1 MVINQKKTKL
11 VNKVFDTVSKRYDIM
26 NDIMSF
32 GVHRKWKKNLID
44 WMSPN
49 KNDYLVDVASG
60 TGDVARLISKKLND
74 KCLISCVEPN
84 KKMLDNGKKRL
95 RSFNN
100 IKWYNNYAE
109 KLPFKDNT
117 FDVYT
122 ISFGLR
128 NTYDLKRTLLEAFR
142 VLKPGGKFFCLEF
155 SKIENEPLNTIYKG
169 YSKLLPSIGK
179 LVVGDAN
186 PYKYLIESIEDFCSQ
201 TELSIFIKE
210 AGFNNV
216 EYRKIICLIMI

>member
-1 MVINQKKTKL
+1 
-11 VNKVFDTVSKRYDIM
+11 
-26 NDIMSF
+26 MSF

-216 EYRKIICLIMI
+216 EYRNLLNGVAAIHRAWKI

>member
-117 FDVYT
+117 FAKYRVDKD
-122 ISFGLR
+122 SS
-128 NTYDLKRTLLEAFR
+128 NLL
-142 VLKPGGKFFCLEF
+142 
-155 SKIENEPLNTIYKG
+155 I
-169 YSKLLPSIGK
+169 
-179 LVVGDAN
+179 
-186 PYKYLIESIEDFCSQ
+186 
-201 TELSIFIKE
+201 
-210 AGFNNV
+210 
-216 EYRKIICLIMI
+216 